1 MSVPH
6 HKSTAHE
13 ARKGAQEM
21 FWPER
26 VKVLLLTFDFND
38 LDLHKQTKKIHGD
51 FESLGYEVQDYNINM
66 SDPLS
71 GLKTHLSEFLV
82 KPDPSHPTLHIIYYH
97 GHGGIVDTNKL
108 QLFSHNIPKESEL
121 GKELYNLGRKVSK
134 ALESNE
140 SGMIVPSQLRVVVED
155 TRFRPIARVK
165 WEQIQKTIMD
175 AETHTIIILNCREA
189 VLASV
194 TSQENEKSS
203 QKSAYRKE
211 LIGACG
217 WGLSTRNDMSEAMC
231 TIFKNLDKK
240 KDDTMSAITLVSR
253 MNHHMVKSFGG
264 AGTVP
269 QAVHYLLERSAVD
282 SIRLPRL
289 KERPPQ
295 TTHAG

>member
-1 MSVPH
+1 
-6 HKSTAHE
+6 
-13 ARKGAQEM
+13 M
-21 FWPER
+21 FRPER

-140 SGMIVPSQLRVVVED
+140 SGMIVPSQLRVVLED

-194 TSQENEKSS
+194 TGQENEKSYRE
-203 QKSAYRKE
+203 SAYHKE

-217 WGLSTRNDMSEAMC
+217 LGSTTPKYMSEAMC
-231 TIFKNLDKK
+231 TTFKGLDKK
-240 KDDTMSAITLVSR
+240 NEPMTTLDLVHG
-253 MNHHMVKSFGG
+253 MNHHMVKSLGG
-264 AGTVP
+264 TGKVP
-269 QAVHYLLERSAVD
+269 QAVYYLLGRSTMNN
-282 SIRLPRL
+282 ICLPRL